1 MYIRV
6 QKNGLI
12 VKSISLL
19 PKETKKVDLPV
30 GYELY
35 FDGNEF
41 YSSKVELEFKMY

>member
-6 QKNGLI
+6 QQNGLI
-12 VKSISLL
+12 VKSIPLL
-19 PKETKKVDLPV
+19 PKETKKVYLPV

-41 YSSKVELEFKMY
+41 YSSKVELEFGK